1 MTQIYTKMT
10 KPTLTTQ
17 MRKLVQKDRNLR
29 IAIAQEIAMAVITIY
44 QWAKYYPERLA
55 KNPAALK
62 VIIKHMEEN
71 NIKAMQNGKC

>member
-44 QWAKYYPERLA
+44 QGNYLHCPTEAFF
-55 KNPAALK
+55 
-62 VIIKHMEEN
+62 V
-71 NIKAMQNGKC
+71 

>member
-1 MTQIYTKMT
+1 MT
-10 KPTLTTQ
+10 KPTFTSQ
-17 MRKLVQKDRNLR
+17 MRIKVQTDRDLQ

-62 VIIKHMEEN
+62 VIINYMKEN
-71 NIKAMQNGKC
+71 KSLKRKNKQTR